1 MKIELDNIEY
11 EIKDNFNGGNKYFK
25 VKTFNDGLNKIM
37 LITGASIGLHTHTNS
52 SEIIYIISGSG
63 KNICEGKEER
73 LHEDDVHYCKEGSSH
88 TFINDSNE
96 DLIFF
101 AVVAKQ

>member
-37 LITGASIGLHTHTNS
+37 LITGVSIGLHTYTDS
-52 SEIIYIISGSG
+52 SEIIYVISGSD

-73 LHEDDVHYCKEGSSH
+73 LHEGDVHYCKKGSSH
-88 TFINDSNE
+88 TFINDSNK
-96 DLIFF
+96 DFKFF
-101 AVVAKQ
+101 AVDAKQ